1 MNGVRW
7 FTVLAVACGVSLMA
21 SNATKVQPAP
31 IAVQAPVAAVNPT
44 TEPSW
49 DPTLVEGPSPV
60 AAVNPTTEPSSPEA
74 SALNESSEGSAAPTT
89 TRSARRTTP
98 SASVTKAELAAAFQR
113 LETAVADGPGGLSR
127 TELNRRFDGLTL
139 LFFQNRLVEAVD
151 ALDALTL
158 DVLEVQDADERADLL
173 RAMQVRVAPAR
184 SALRADEASMAV
196 SVALP
201 RSGLGTPIT
210 LRAGGGQP
218 FEVTPPATVTLAM
231 GEDAGARTIDV
242 RLAKDPASDW
252 MRIRMVPVT
261 EASPD
266 ELRQRA
272 ERAIEL
278 AAASGRCTPTDL
290 AEARF
295 RAALLTN
302 EASPRRTIQLVM
314 DQSRI
319 WSMVREDLARLERGE
334 PLFVGRRGDQWRVI
348 EVGGVNLPCRIV
360 VPDSVRDG
368 SSPPLVIALHGAGGD
383 ECMFFSAYGQGEIV
397 RQAERLGCV
406 VVAPNTTV
414 FATSPLLFDGLVDRL
429 AQEWGIDRA
438 RVAVVGHSM
447 GAAATASIVCA
458 RPEAIARAALL
469 AGWGGF
475 GGVPGTGRSG
485 MDEAAIRELPPI
497 RVELGAL
504 DPLMQASRISAA
516 ARSLR
521 DRGAC
526 IECTVHEGEGHTM
539 IVPQVLPSVMDWLIV
554 PPAAMPALPEAS
566 PAPAP

>member
-1 MNGVRW
+1 MSGTRR
-7 FTVLAVACGVSLMA
+7 TGVLACACCASLVSVLSA
-21 SNATKVQPAP
+21 LAGQSSALVRATPA
-31 IAVQAPVAAVNPT
+31 T
-44 TEPSW
+44 
-49 DPTLVEGPSPV
+49 
-60 AAVNPTTEPSSPEA
+60 PSSPNQEPVPTTKA
-74 SALNESSEGSAAPTT
+74 PRPTKGAPTA
-89 TRSARRTTP
+89 ARPTV
-98 SASVTKAELAAAFQR
+98 SKAELAAAFQR
-113 LETAVADGPGGLSR
+113 LEAAMADRPAGMPR
-127 TELNRRFDGLTL
+127 AELNRRFDSLTL

-158 DVLEVQDADERADLL
+158 DVLGVQDPDERADLL

-184 SALRADEASMAV
+184 SALHADEASMAV

-201 RSGLGTPIT
+201 RSGLGAPIT

-242 RLAKDPASDW
+242 RVAKDPASDW
-252 MRIRMVPVT
+252 MRIRTVPVT

-266 ELRQRA
+266 ELRQKA

-278 AAASGRCTPTDL
+278 AAAAGRASTADL
-290 AEARF
+290 AEARA

-314 DQSRI
+314 DQARI
-319 WSMVREDLARLERGE
+319 WSMVSEDLARLERGE
-334 PLFVGRRGDQWRVI
+334 PLFVGRRGDQWRTI
-348 EVGGVNLPCRIV
+348 DVGGVKLPCRIV
-360 VPDSVRDG
+360 VPDSVRAG

-397 RQAERLGCV
+397 RQADRLGCV

-414 FATSPLLFDGLVDRL
+414 FATSPLLFDGLVDQL
-429 AQEWGIDRA
+429 AGEWGIDRE
-438 RVAVVGHSM
+438 RVSVVGHSM
-447 GAAATASIVCA
+447 GAAATGSIVRA
-458 RPEAIARAALL
+458 RPAAIARAALL

-475 GGVPGTGRSG
+475 GGVPGAGGTA
-485 MDEAAIRELPPI
+485 MDEAAIRGLPPV

-504 DPLMQASRISAA
+504 DPLMQANRISAS

-521 DRGAC
+521 DGGAR
-526 IECTVHEGEGHTM
+526 IECTVHDDEGHTM
-539 IVPQVLPSVMDWLIV
+539 IVPQVLPSVMEWLV
-554 PPAAMPALPEAS
+554 APRAATPALPAAI
-566 PAPAP
+566 PAPAR